1 MYNVDPEH
9 AQAYARQHG
18 VSYREAQLAIS
29 DYQDK
34 LERLTDAGWSK
45 QEADGFLF
53 AWDELPTHE
62 MIDLELGLN
71 EEDEELEELE
81 ELEVELPL
89 AA

>member
-1 MYNVDPEH
+1 MYSNVDPEH
-9 AQAYARQHG
+9 AQAYAQKNG
-18 VSYREAQLAIS
+18 VSYREAQLVIS

-34 LERLTDAGWSK
+34 LGRMTGAGWSR
-45 QEADGFLF
+45 QDADEFLF

-71 EEDEELEELE
+71 EEAADM
-81 ELEVELPL
+81 EVERPL

>member
-1 MYNVDPEH
+1 MYSNVDPEH
-9 AQAYARQHG
+9 AQAYAQKNG
-18 VSYREAQLAIS
+18 VSYREAQLVIS

-34 LERLTDAGWSK
+34 LWRMTGAGWSR
-45 QEADGFLF
+45 QDADEFLF

-71 EEDEELEELE
+71 EEAEDM
-81 ELEVELPL
+81 EVERPL

>member
-1 MYNVDPEH
+1 MFNNVDPEH

-18 VSYREAQLAIS
+18 VSYLAAQIAIS

-34 LERLTDAGWSK
+34 LGRMPGAGWSR
-45 QEADGFLF
+45 QEADEFLF

-71 EEDEELEELE
+71 EEAEDM
-81 ELEVELPL
+81 EVERPL

>member
-1 MYNVDPEH
+1 MYSNVDPEH
-9 AQAYARQHG
+9 AQAYAQKNG
-18 VSYREAQLAIS
+18 VSYREAQLVIS

-34 LERLTDAGWSK
+34 LGRMTGAGWSR
-45 QEADGFLF
+45 QDADEFLF

-71 EEDEELEELE
+71 EEAEDM
-81 ELEVELPL
+81 EVERPL

>member
-1 MYNVDPEH
+1 MFNNVDPEH
-9 AQAYARQHG
+9 AQAYARRNG
-18 VSYREAQLAIS
+18 VTYLAAQIAIS

-34 LERLTDAGWSK
+34 LGRMTLAGWSR
-45 QEADGFLF
+45 QEADEFLF

-71 EEDEELEELE
+71 EEAEDM
-81 ELEVELPL
+81 EVERPL

>member
-1 MYNVDPEH
+1 MFNNVDPEH

-18 VSYREAQLAIS
+18 VSYLAAQIAIS
-29 DYQDK
+29 DYQEK
-34 LERLTDAGWSK
+34 LGRLTDAGWSK
-45 QEADGFLF
+45 QEADDFLF

-71 EEDEELEELE
+71 EESEDM
-81 ELEVELPL
+81 EVELPL